1 MEKEE
6 VKIGSTTTRM
16 YKYTKTILNDYFI
29 NQHYINNNIIRYIL
43 MMPLQQ
49 TKK

>member
-16 YKYTKTILNDYFI
+16 YKYKYKTSLNDYFI
-29 NQHYINNNIIRYIL
+29 N
-43 MMPLQQ
+43 
-49 TKK
+49 TV